1 MSKQPTPQ
9 RTIRPRVSSGVP
21 WWIWL
26 LVCLIGSGIAFSL
39 IRKSFPEDPAV
50 IFAEAMKA
58 SEDRDPKVFMAKREE
73 LNDYPDYEKH
83 RKLLDAMRL
92 LGSSRPLKA
101 IPMLKE
107 ASEEKSIRSKALM
120 FLGTAYAQAENPQM
134 AISTFETVLSEDE
147 NDHAVRQNL
156 ASVFIDLFAMD
167 DAIKQLNVLVEKDY
181 KPSVIRKM
189 RGDVNY
195 ELERFAEA
203 AQDYEVSIEADST
216 DPTNS
221 VKATR
226 LVQCLAKLGDFE
238 KAETYVGSVDQ
249 PGSQELLKVEKLY
262 SEGKLDEV
270 FASLDKIRQQAPSN
284 VKANEI
290 LGLATLKLNSPEKTA
305 VALALLRRT
314 VTNET
319 RQIVL
324 YRILVDLALSAGDD
338 ELAGLAQQNVDLLED
353 LNKEFLK
360 TRDEVIKTREGF
372 DARMQLAQLAAATG
386 RIETAARVYDSLLRS
401 SRERESEIGPLKMQL
416 YQMIP
421 QLVVTGSFAS
431 EEAGGNPG
439 READTNATPPADAA
453 SPDAAT
459 PDAASPDAV
468 SSPKAES
475 SEPATG
481 ETSPGQPTA
490 KEGAGDPAPKP
501 DSEAE
506 KQPEAE
512 SEPVPS
518 SENSEK

>member
-9 RTIRPRVSSGVP
+9 KTIRPRVSSGVP

-26 LVCLIGSGIAFSL
+26 LFCVIGSGIVFSL
-39 IRKSFPEDPAV
+39 VRRSFPEDPAV

-58 SEDRDPKVFMAKREE
+58 SEDRDSKVFLEKMEE
-73 LNDYPDYEKH
+73 LKAYPDYEKQ
-83 RKLLDAMRL
+83 RKLLDAMLL

-101 IPMLKE
+101 IPILKE

-134 AISTFETVLSEDE
+134 AISTFETILSEDE

-167 DAIKQLNVLVEKDY
+167 DAIKQLNILVEKDY

-189 RGDVNY
+189 RGDVHY

-226 LVQCLAKLGDFE
+226 LVQCLAKIGDFE
-238 KAETYVGSVDQ
+238 KAETYVGTVDQ
-249 PGSQELLKVEKLY
+249 PGSQELLKVEKLF
-262 SEGKLDEV
+262 SEDKLDEV
-270 FASLDKIRQQAPSN
+270 FVSLEKIRQQAPSN

-319 RQIVL
+319 RQLAL
-324 YRILVDLALSAGDD
+324 YRILVDLARRAGEE
-338 ELAGLAQQNVDLLED
+338 ELAGLAQQNVDLLDD
-353 LNKEFLK
+353 LNKKFEAA
-360 TRDEVIKTREGF
+360 RDEVIKTREGF

-386 RIETAARVYDSLLRS
+386 RVETAARVYDSLLRS
-401 SRERESEIGPLKMQL
+401 SRDRESEIAPLKLQL
-416 YQMIP
+416 YQMVP
-421 QLVVTGSFAS
+421 QLVVTGSFAD
-431 EEAGGNPG
+431 EEAGGYPG
-439 READTNATPPADAA
+439 READTKETPPADAA
-453 SPDAAT
+453 SPDETA
-459 PDAASPDAV
+459 
-468 SSPKAES
+468 SPKAES
-475 SEPATG
+475 PEPATG
-481 ETSPGQPTA
+481 ETPPGQPTA
-490 KEGAGDPAPKP
+490 AETAAEPEPKP
-501 DSEAE
+501 EAEAE

-518 SENSEK
+518 SESSEK